1 MLYEIS
7 TSGSYD
13 WKIMP
18 STEIEEVLQNVQMI
32 LATMKLTVPLDREFG
47 ISANVIDTP
56 ISATQARLTAEVAT
70 AVRKF
75 EPRAR
80 VERIKYGGN
89 MSNGELNMTV
99 VVEIIEKNLRGGV
112 HL

>member
-1 MLYEIS
+1 MTYEVS
-7 TSGSYD
+7 VD
-13 WKIMP
+13 LRDVKIMP

-47 ISANVIDTP
+47 ITANVIDTP
-56 ISATQARLTAEVAT
+56 ISATQARLTAEVAA

-80 VERIKYGGN
+80 VERINYGGN
-89 MSNGELNMTV
+89 APNGELNMTV
-99 VVEIIEKNLRGGV
+99 VVEIIERNLRGGV

>member
-18 STEIEEVLQNVQMI
+18 STEIDEVLQNVQMI
-32 LATMKLTVPLDREFG
+32 LATQKLTVPLDREFG

>member
-1 MLYEIS
+1 MTYEVTVDLSNI
-7 TSGSYD
+7 
-13 WKIMP
+13 KIMP

-32 LATMKLTVPLDREFG
+32 LATMQLTVPLDREFG

-56 ISATQARLTAEVAT
+56 ISATQARLTAEVAA

-80 VERIKYGGN
+80 VERINYGGDAPDGNLN
-89 MSNGELNMTV
+89 MSV
-99 VVEIIEKNLRGGV
+99 VVEIIERNLRGRR
-112 HL
+112 

>member
-18 STEIEEVLQNVQMI
+18 STEIDEVIQNVQMI

-56 ISATQARLTAEVAT
+56 ISATQARLTAEVAM

-112 HL
+112 LL